1 MKQKRTFHNVGKL
14 DLHDLQPEFGES
26 YYDAAIRVLD
36 NFMSKY
42 LQLKSADLEIVV
54 GKGIG
59 SKNFINGK
67 NPLRYYV
74 EQYLD
79 SVGCEYSGG
88 SYLNNTEG
96 VVIVRW

>member
-26 YYDAAIRVLD
+26 YYEAAIRVLD

-88 SYLNNTEG
+88 NYLNNTEG

>member
-14 DLHDLQPEFGES
+14 DLHDLQADFGES

-36 NFMSKY
+36 RFMLKY
-42 LQLKSADLEIVV
+42 LQLPSANLEIVV

-67 NPLRYYV
+67 NPLRHYV

-79 SVGCEYSGG
+79 SIGCEYSGG

-96 VVIVRW
+96 VIIVRW